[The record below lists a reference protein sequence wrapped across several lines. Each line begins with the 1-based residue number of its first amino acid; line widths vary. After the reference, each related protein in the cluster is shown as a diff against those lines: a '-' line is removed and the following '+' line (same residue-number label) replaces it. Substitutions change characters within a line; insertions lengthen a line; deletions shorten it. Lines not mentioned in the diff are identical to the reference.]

1 MGCRRSTAAAHSRR
15 AGVAAFGA
23 PASVTKGAA
32 MARVSTKPSFQLSP
46 VTWVVVFTVLV
57 VLLALG
63 VFSLGGTR

>member
-1 MGCRRSTAAAHSRR
+1 
-15 AGVAAFGA
+15 
-23 PASVTKGAA
+23 